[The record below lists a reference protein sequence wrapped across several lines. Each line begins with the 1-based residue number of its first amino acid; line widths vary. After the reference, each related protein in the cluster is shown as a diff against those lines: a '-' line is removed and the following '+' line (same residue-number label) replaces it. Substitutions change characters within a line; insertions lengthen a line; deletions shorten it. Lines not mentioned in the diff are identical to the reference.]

1 MITDVREPEEVIST
15 GRIPGAINI
24 PITSAIQSFHIS
36 ADDFMDL
43 YGFEKP
49 EPSTPLIM
57 YCKAGIRARSAAG
70 LAQHAGY
77 QNVGE
82 YPGSWLD
89 WEKKKGEVEKRQGT
103 GAGLKWIR
111 EVPEGDKVKE
121 TKKFDEDALT
131 KGRKDE

>member
-1 MITDVREPEEVIST
+1 LTDVREPEEIISS

-24 PITSAIQSFHIS
+24 PITSAVQSFHIG
-36 ADDFMDL
+36 ADDFIDL

-70 LAQHAGY
+70 LAQHAGFE
-77 QNVGE
+77 NVSE

-89 WEKKKGEVEKRQGT
+89 WMEKHGEVEKRHGS
-103 GAGLKWIR
+103 GAEMKWTR
-111 EVPEGDKVKE
+111 EKPKAAEEEKKVSL
-121 TKKFDEDALT
+121 DEDVLRQ
-131 KGRKDE
+131 GRKGE